1 MTDTSNI
8 NEVMA
13 LIEEKAIRTKEGSF
27 VKLDDVRRLLEDQS
41 KAEAEEK
48 KSNIPGEMSVE
59 QARARIKQDPEI
71 TKHFPT
77 TPREPG
83 KSIPAREEPQPSSRT

>member
-1 MTDTSNI
+1 MADVSNI

-27 VKLDDVRRLLEDQS
+27 VKLEDVRRLLDSQKKE
-41 KAEAEEK
+41 EEK
-48 KSNIPGEMSVE
+48 KSDVPERLTVE
-59 QARARIKQDPEI
+59 QARARIKKDPEI
-71 TKHFPT
+71 MKEFPT

-83 KSIPAREEPQPSSRT
+83 KAIPAQEPQSSSRT

>member
-27 VKLDDVRRLLEDQS
+27 VKLDDVRRLLEDQ
-41 KAEAEEK
+41 KKEAEEEK
-48 KSNIPGEMSVE
+48 KSDIPSEMTVE
-59 QARARIKQDPEI
+59 QARARIKKDPEI
-71 TKHFPT
+71 MKEFPT

-83 KSIPAREEPQPSSRT
+83 KSISAQPQSSSRT

>member
-27 VKLDDVRRLLEDQS
+27 VKLDDVRRLLEDQKKS
-41 KAEAEEK
+41 AEEEK
-48 KSNIPGEMSVE
+48 KSDIPNEMTAE
-59 QARARIKQDPEI
+59 QARARIKKDPEI
-71 TKHFPT
+71 MKEFPA

-83 KSIPAREEPQPSSRT
+83 KAISAQPQSSSRT